1 MDVILLMHCLI
12 WFANILLRI
21 FATIVVKDT
30 GEGPHFHVAKL
41 KNCMPVIYFP
51 NSMNSLW
58 N

>member
-1 MDVILLMHCLI
+1 MILLGYSLI
-12 WFANILLRI
+12 WFPNILLRI

-41 KNCMPVIYFP
+41 KNCMHVIYFP
-51 NSMNSLW
+51 NSMSSLW